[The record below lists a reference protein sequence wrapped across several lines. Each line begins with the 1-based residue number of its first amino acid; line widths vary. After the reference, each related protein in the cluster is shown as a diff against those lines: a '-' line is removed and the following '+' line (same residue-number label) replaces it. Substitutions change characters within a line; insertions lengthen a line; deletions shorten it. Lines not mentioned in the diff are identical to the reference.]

1 MQKQREMSAKIED
14 YKISVR
20 LDIRRK
26 KESEKYPVKLRVYGK
41 KTKIEKWYSLD
52 IDLTVTEFET
62 IWINP
67 ENKNLRG
74 TNNKTRLKLQ
84 AIETRANDEAKAMTV
99 FDFETFEKNLFRK
112 VTDKNNVKY
121 HFDLS
126 IKTNLDNNKI
136 GTAESYKYT
145 LNSFAEFLEP
155 KAKVKTKI
163 EKLSFTTITV
173 DWLKKYEKFMLDEG
187 KSYTTIGIYTR
198 TLRAVFNNAIAS
210 NDINKDIYP
219 FGEKKNKKYQIPT
232 SKKVK
237 KALSSN
243 ELKVLFDAKVT
254 SANEQQSKDFWFF
267 SYACNGMNFKDIS
280 LLKYSDIKEDSFSY
294 YRAKTF
300 DKSNEKE
307 TITIYLT
314 DFTKNIISK
323 YGNKNKSG
331 YVFNIVST
339 KDTSQTQYSKIKNFT
354 RLTNDHIKRV
364 AKLNDLPEDI
374 STYWARHSFATQS
387 IRKGATMEFVS
398 EALNHSDLSVTK
410 HYFAGFE
417 DEAKKDFA
425 NTLLDF

>member
-1 MQKQREMSAKIED
+1 MSAKIED
-14 YKISVR
+14 YKISIR

-41 KTKIEKWYSLD
+41 QTKIEKWYSLD
-52 IDLTVTEFET
+52 IDLSVNEFDV
-62 IWINP
+62 IWINSK
-67 ENKNLRG
+67 NKDLRG
-74 TNNKTRLKLQ
+74 TNKTIRLKLQ
-84 AIETRANDEAKAMTV
+84 AIETRANDEAKVMTV
-99 FDFETFEKNLFRK
+99 FDFETFEKKLFRK
-112 VTDKNNVKY
+112 ATDNNNIKY
-121 HFDLS
+121 YFDLS
-126 IKTNLDNNKI
+126 VKANLDNNKI

-163 EKLSFTTITV
+163 EKLTFDTITV
-173 DWLKKYEKFMLDEG
+173 KWLKDYEKFMLDEG

-198 TLRAVFNNAIAS
+198 TLRAVFNNAISS

-243 ELKVLFDAKVT
+243 ELKILFDAKVT
-254 SANEQQSKDFWFF
+254 SENEQQSKDFWFF

-280 LLKYSDIKEDSFSY
+280 LLKYSNIKEDSFSY

-314 DFTKNIISK
+314 DFTKGIISK

-331 YVFNIVST
+331 YVFNIVSA
-339 KDTSQTQYSKIKNFT
+339 KDSSQIQYSKIKNFT

-364 AKLNDLPEDI
+364 AKSNDLPDDI

>member
-1 MQKQREMSAKIED
+1 MSAKIED

-20 LDIRRK
+20 LDTRRK

-41 KTKIEKWYSLD
+41 RTKIEKWYGLD
-52 IDLTVTEFET
+52 MDLKLEEFNT
-62 IWINP
+62 IWINS
-67 ENKNLRG
+67 ENKDLRG
-74 TNNKTRLKLQ
+74 TNKEIRLKLQ
-84 AIETRANDEAKAMTV
+84 EIENRANDEAKTMTV
-99 FDFETFEKNLFRK
+99 FDFETFEKKLFRK
-112 VTDKNNVKY
+112 ATDKSNVKY
-121 HFDLS
+121 HFDLA
-126 IKTNLDNNKI
+126 IKSNVDNNKI

-155 KAKVKTKI
+155 KVKVKTKI
-163 EKLSFTTITV
+163 EKLSFDTITV
-173 DWLKKYEKFMLDEG
+173 NWLKDYEKFMLVEG

-237 KALSSN
+237 KALTSD
-243 ELKVLFDAKVT
+243 ELKTLFDAKVT
-254 SANEQQSKDFWFF
+254 TENEQQSKDFWFF

-314 DFTKNIISK
+314 DFTKSIISK
-323 YGNKNKSG
+323 YGNKNKTG

-339 KDTSQTQYSKIKNFT
+339 KDSSQTQYSKIKNFT

-364 AKLNDLPEDI
+364 AKLNDLPDDI

-387 IRKGATMEFVS
+387 IRKGASMEFVS
-398 EALNHSDLSVTK
+398 EALNHSNLSVTK

-417 DEAKKDFA
+417 NEAKKDFA